1 LDDLTATHFHEH
13 GWMRVPGAFDHVA
26 AEAMRTAVW
35 RALAETR
42 IERDQRSTWTVERPA
57 HLQRLKSDPVFADV
71 CSARLLK
78 AIADVADSAGCG
90 PPANWGALF
99 IAFPGTAPWHIPT
112 KGWHADAN
120 YRGPVPPVRG
130 VKIFALFGDVEP
142 KGGGTLFLSGSHR
155 LIHDWFLQNPPPA
168 DARSADL
175 RRLLLAHPYLRD
187 LHGEGDPAERV
198 ARFMGRAEKWAGI
211 PLRVIE
217 QSDRAGDILLTHPLL
232 LHVAAPNNGA
242 QPRFLLSGGVTSDMW
257 GWGT

>member
-1 LDDLTATHFHEH
+1 LDDLTATHFREH
-13 GWMRVPGAFDHVA
+13 GWMRVPGAFDQVA
-26 AEAMRTAVW
+26 AEAMRSAVW
-35 RALAETR
+35 RALAETG
-42 IERDQRSTWTVERPA
+42 IERDRPSTWTVERPA

-71 CSARLLK
+71 GSARLLK
-78 AIADVADSAGCG
+78 VIADVVDGAGG
-90 PPANWGALF
+90 DPPANWGALF
-99 IAFPGTAPWHIPT
+99 IAFPGAAPWHVPT

-120 YRGPVPPVRG
+120 YRGPVSPVRG

-155 LIHDWFLQNPPPA
+155 LIHDWFRQNPPPA

-187 LHGEGDPAERV
+187 LHGEGDPAERA

-211 PLRVIE
+211 PMRVIE
-217 QSDRAGDILLTHPLL
+217 QSGRVGDILLTHPLL

-242 QPRFLLSGGVTSDMW
+242 RPRFLLSGGVTSDMW